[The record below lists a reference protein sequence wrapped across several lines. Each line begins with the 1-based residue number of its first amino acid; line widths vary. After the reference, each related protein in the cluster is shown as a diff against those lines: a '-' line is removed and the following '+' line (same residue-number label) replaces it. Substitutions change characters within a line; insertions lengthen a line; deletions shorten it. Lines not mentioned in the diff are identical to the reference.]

1 MELAA
6 ADGPAEVLTCVRE
19 QARERALQLVLDT
32 IQRWLYLPDTGP
44 VLITLAAVAANLL
57 SGDPVWL
64 LIVAPPGSGKT
75 ELLQSLASLPNVHP
89 AGTLT
94 EASLLSGSPGRE
106 RAKDAN
112 GGLLCSVGRFGI
124 VVLKDFTSI
133 LSMNRE
139 QRGPLLAAL
148 REIHD
153 GDWTRHIGV
162 DGGRCLNWSG
172 KCALIGGCTPSIDRH
187 HGIMSSMGERFLFY
201 RLPEV
206 NADELAERALSHS
219 GHQKVMRQELTETV
233 SKFFEVL
240 SIPQAPPDLVPAERE
255 FLVRLSTLIVRC
267 RSAVERDGYNRE
279 IELIPDAESPGRLAS
294 TLAQLL
300 AGLKVIGSGP
310 GDCHRLLLKTG
321 LDCVPALRRRLIEVL
336 AFKGAPA
343 LSTVLAEHVGHP
355 TVTAVRRALEDLAGH
370 GITRRTS
377 AGNGKADLWE
387 LSEWAQMAYR
397 AVNQAFPKSQ
407 EGL

>member
-1 MELAA
+1 MRLET
-6 ADGPAEVLTCVRE
+6 ADGPQEVLGCLRE
-19 QARERALQLVLDT
+19 YGREHALRSVLD
-32 IQRWLYLPDTGP
+32 IFQRWLYLPDAGP

-57 SGDPVWL
+57 SGDPVWML
-64 LIVAPPGSGKT
+64 VVAPPGSGKT
-75 ELLQSLASLPNVHP
+75 ELLQPLSSLPNVHP

-94 EASLLSGSPGRE
+94 EASLLSGSPARE
-106 RAKDAN
+106 RAKDAH
-112 GGLLCSVGRFGI
+112 GGLLRSVGKFGI
-124 VVLKDFTSI
+124 IVLKDFTSI

-153 GDWTRHIGV
+153 GNWVRHVGV

-206 NADELAERALSHS
+206 DADELAERALSHP
-219 GHQKVMRQELTETV
+219 GHQKVMRQELTEAV
-233 SKFFEVL
+233 SRFFEVL
-240 SIPQAPPDLVPAERE
+240 SIPELPPDLGPVERE
-255 FLVRLSTLIVRC
+255 FLIRLSTLIVRC

-279 IELIPDAESPGRLAS
+279 IELIPDSESPGRLAL

-300 AGLKVIGSGP
+300 AGLKVIGAGP
-310 GDCHRLLLKTG
+310 SDCHRLVLKTG
-321 LDCVPALRRRLIEVL
+321 LDCVPALRRKLMEVL
-336 AFKGAPA
+336 AFKGAPTP
-343 LSTVLAEHVGHP
+343 SMVLAERVGHP
-355 TVTAVRRALEDLAGH
+355 TVTARRALEDLAGH

-377 AGNGKADLWE
+377 AGQGKADLWE
-387 LSEWAQMAYR
+387 LTEWAQMAYH
-397 AVNQAFPKSQ
+397 AVNEAFPKCQ